1 MVAVGCAVVPEK
13 KIPLMRAQRAC
24 CVEWSRRGSSSPAE
38 PIRDGADLVV
48 GGGGTALTGLA
59 KEGLHLSRK
68 KMQAAFCEVTC
79 SSSTMA
85 CSWWS
90 PVGSENQ
97 CRNRDADAGAVRS
110 LARAKRARGWDH
122 SVRLASISTGCSQ
135 GLETR

>member
-13 KIPLMRAQRAC
+13 KFPLMRAQRAC

-68 KMQAAFCEVTC
+68 KNAGGVLRSDMQQQHDGVQ
-79 SSSTMA
+79 
-85 CSWWS
+85 
-90 PVGSENQ
+90 PVES
-97 CRNRDADAGAVRS
+97 RRVREPMQ
-110 LARAKRARGWDH
+110 RP
-122 SVRLASISTGCSQ
+122 
-135 GLETR
+135 